1 MRFSIGTS
9 TLSRNRAAVFDSR
22 IPCLSS
28 GLALVKPSVPLSTT
42 NHVGPPGA
50 SARIVVESAMV
61 PLEIHCFAP
70 LMR

>member
-1 MRFSIGTS
+1 M
-9 TLSRNRAAVFDSR
+9 FDSR

-28 GLALVKPSVPLSTT
+28 GLALVKPGVSFSTT
-42 NHVGPPGA
+42 NQVGPPGA
-50 SARIVVESAMV
+50 RARIVVASAMV